1 MAPPPA
7 SPARS
12 ARALRRFGLTV
23 GGMFLLLG
31 LVSRWRGH
39 TWPPIVLCTA
49 GVLLVV
55 PGLLVPRILAPVER
69 AWMRFAEVMGR
80 VNSRIILTV
89 AYYLVVTPVGVVRR
103 WLHDPLDRTMRDGRP
118 SGWVRRPAEP
128 SDRARYRQ
136 QF

>member
-1 MAPPPA
+1 MGPPPA

-12 ARALRRFGLTV
+12 ARELRRFGLTV
-23 GGMFLLLG
+23 GGIFLLLG
-31 LVSRWRGH
+31 LVSRWRGR
-39 TWPPIVLCTA
+39 TWPPLVLGTA

-80 VNSRIILTV
+80 VNSRIILT
-89 AYYLVVTPVGVVRR
+89 PVGIVRR
-103 WLHDPLDRTMRDGRP
+103 WLRDPLDRTMRDGRP
-118 SGWVRRPAEP
+118 SVWVRRPAEP
-128 SDRARYRQ
+128 IDRTRYRQ

>member
-1 MAPPPA
+1 MALPPA

-12 ARALRRFGLTV
+12 ARELRRFGLTV

-39 TWPPIVLCTA
+39 AWPPLVLGTA

-55 PGLLVPRILAPVER
+55 PGLLAPVER
-69 AWMRFAEVMGR
+69 TWMRFAEVMGR
-80 VNSRIILTV
+80 VNGRIILTA
-89 AYYLVVTPVGVVRR
+89 AYYLVVTPVGIVRR
-103 WLHDPLDRTMRDGRP
+103 WLRDPLDRTMRDGRT
-118 SGWVRRPAEP
+118 SVWVRRPAEP
-128 SDRARYRQ
+128 PDRARYRQ

>member
-1 MAPPPA
+1 MAAPPA

-12 ARALRRFGLTV
+12 ARELRRFGLTV

-39 TWPPIVLCTA
+39 TLPPLILGTA

-80 VNSRIILTV
+80 VNSRIILTA
-89 AYYLVVTPVGVVRR
+89 AYYLVVTPVGIVRR
-103 WLHDPLDRTMRDGRP
+103 WLRDPLDR
-118 SGWVRRPAEP
+118 SHA
-128 SDRARYRQ
+128 
-136 QF
+136 